1 MNNDYI
7 SLSPSYLPVAAVGG
21 GVDGGV
27 VAGVGGVVD
36 GWVGDGVGA
45 SVGGGVLVVGLGQSS
60 WTLFSVRV
68 IVLRVSYWEPSD
80 LRTVNPQL
88 KVIYWINKN
97 NLKREFCQCIIWC
110 FTLLTRSCKAQFQ
123 S

>member
-45 SVGGGVLVVGLGQSS
+45 SVGGGVLVVGLGQNFIFCEIYSS
-60 WTLFSVRV
+60 ASIILGTIRS
-68 IVLRVSYWEPSD
+68 
-80 LRTVNPQL
+80 
-88 KVIYWINKN
+88 KN
-97 NLKREFCQCIIWC
+97 FRY
-110 FTLLTRSCKAQFQ
+110 FTWKL
-123 S
+123 